1 MPLVRQQERHLAC
14 KNWQL
19 VVGMPTG
26 ARYKW
31 SARPTVLR
39 VTLTTATSISL
50 NAVKPRMDWHSG
62 TSISRL
68 SWKQLKKECRLSTL
82 MNFIWTRTWDMKY
95 GNSHTSLPHATGN
108 NKLITAPQCN
118 KEWLQLALNDELLT
132 TNTHLLTTFVFCFVS
147 LFFQKNSKLSWVP
160 KGELLGVDR
169 AGLLWAGCPSC

>member
-62 TSISRL
+62 TSIYRL
-68 SWKQLKKECRLSTL
+68 SWKQLLKQCRLSTL
-82 MNFIWTRTWDMKY
+82 MNLVTQTWDMKY

-132 TNTHLLTTFVFCFVS
+132 IITFVF
-147 LFFQKNSKLSWVP
+147 LFCQSVFPEILQVKLSP
-160 KGELLGVDR
+160 QR
-169 AGLLWAGCPSC
+169 RTFGCW